1 MKKTRPQSPP
11 RRAPAGAPSV
21 GDAIMNVFGIR
32 AAGGADFDAIEKML
46 AAPADP
52 AAVRLSRLREREKD
66 EAKLLALQASL
77 RASPDD
83 PALLEATALCL
94 RKLERK
100 GEALEIYRR
109 LGRVSPGRADIA
121 HMIAALSGE
130 AKPARASDDY
140 VRQEFDAFADRFDE
154 TLTNW
159 LDYRAP
165 QLVADAV
172 RAALGS
178 GVVTASTIDLGCG
191 TGLAAP
197 LLRPLTRRL
206 EGVDLSP
213 RMLDKAR
220 ARGGYD
226 ALHEG
231 EIGKF
236 LSSRRGQYTLAV
248 ACDVF
253 CYFGELAPAFTA
265 VAAALKPGGIFAFT
279 VERHAGEGY
288 ALGAS
293 GRYAH
298 ADAFAR
304 AAGDAAGLI
313 LAHAAEVTLRSELH
327 RPVIG
332 GCYLFRRP

>member
-1 MKKTRPQSPP
+1 M
-11 RRAPAGAPSV
+11 
-21 GDAIMNVFGIR
+21 GDAIMTGFGIR
-32 AAGGADFDAIEKML
+32 APGDADFDAIERML

-52 AAVRLSRLREREKD
+52 AAVRLARLRERDRDEEK
-66 EAKLLALQASL
+66 LRGLQASL
-77 RASPDD
+77 QVAPGD
-83 PALLEATALCL
+83 PALLEAAAQCL
-94 RKLERK
+94 RRLERK
-100 GEALEIYRR
+100 AEALATYRR
-109 LGRVSPGRADIA
+109 LARVAPGRPDIE

-130 AKPARASDDY
+130 ARPTRASDDY

-159 LDYRAP
+159 LEYRAP

-172 RAALGS
+172 RAALGPDTT
-178 GVVTASTIDLGCG
+178 TAATIDLGCG

-236 LSSRRGQYTLAV
+236 LAARRGQYTLAV

-253 CYFGELAPAFTA
+253 CYFGELAPAFA
-265 VAAALKPGGIFAFT
+265 VVAAALKPGGIFAFT
-279 VERHAGEGY
+279 VERHAGDGVV
-288 ALGAS
+288 LGAS

-298 ADAFAR
+298 ADRFVR
-304 AAGDAAGLI
+304 AAALSAGFALV
-313 LAHAAEVTLRSELH
+313 HEAEVALRSELH

>member
-1 MKKTRPQSPP
+1 MRKTSPP
-11 RRAPAGAPSV
+11 ARRMSPKATSV
-21 GDAIMNVFGIR
+21 GDAIMDGFGIR
-32 AAGGADFDAIEKML
+32 APGGADFDAIEKML

-52 AAVRLSRLREREKD
+52 AAVRLARLREREKD
-66 EAKLLALQASL
+66 EEKLRGLQASL
-77 RASPDD
+77 AVAPDD
-83 PALLEATALCL
+83 PALLEATAQCL
-94 RKLERK
+94 RRLERK
-100 GEALEIYRR
+100 AEALAAYRR
-109 LGRVSPGRADIA
+109 LARVAPGRPDIA
-121 HMIAALSGE
+121 HMITALSGDPSPE
-130 AKPARASDDY
+130 RASDAY
-140 VRQEFDAFADRFDE
+140 VRQEFDAFADRFDA

-159 LDYRAP
+159 LEYRAP

-172 RAALGS
+172 RTALGE
-178 GVVTASTIDLGCG
+178 GAVTAATIDLGCG

-236 LSSRRGQYTLAV
+236 LATRRGRYTLAV

-253 CYFGELAPAFTA
+253 CYFGELAPAFAA

-298 ADAFAR
+298 GDGFVR
-304 AAGDAAGLI
+304 AAASAADLV
-313 LAHAAEVTLRSELH
+313 LVHEAEVALRSELH

>member
-1 MKKTRPQSPP
+1 
-11 RRAPAGAPSV
+11 
-21 GDAIMNVFGIR
+21 
-32 AAGGADFDAIEKML
+32 
-46 AAPADP
+46 
-52 AAVRLSRLREREKD
+52 
-66 EAKLLALQASL
+66 
-77 RASPDD
+77 
-83 PALLEATALCL
+83 
-94 RKLERK
+94 
-100 GEALEIYRR
+100 
-109 LGRVSPGRADIA
+109 
-121 HMIAALSGE
+121 MIAALSGE

-140 VRQEFDAFADRFDE
+140 VRQEFDAFADRFDA

-172 RAALGS
+172 RAALGP
-178 GVVTASTIDLGCG
+178 GAVTAATIDLGCG

-231 EIGKF
+231 EIGRF
-236 LSSRRGQYTLAV
+236 LSTRRGQYTLAV

-253 CYFGELAPAFTA
+253 CYFGELAPAFAA

-279 VERHAGEGY
+279 VERHAGEGH
-288 ALGAS
+288 ALGPS

-298 ADAFAR
+298 ADSFVR
-304 AAGDAAGLI
+304 AAGEAAGLV
-313 LAHAAEVTLRSELH
+313 LAYAAEETLRSELH